1 MNDDD
6 MPLGDADL
14 DLDDMPLGDAD
25 LDLADMPLGDMDLGR
40 PVTVFSMDT
49 LTATVEADLSGPYE
63 HSRCPQIN
71 DGFGHGGRI
80 WWDNFLLTPLLAPGL
95 DQILVHGDQS
105 RLVDAKEETVV
116 NQDSKTL
123 INGMQLLTV
132 TKDSVRN
139 YIANQTVMN
148 IGSKFSSHT
157 GPLTEVHVAPRT
169 MSEPTS
175 YFTTVGSSF
184 ALTGLANAITGASFT
199 TTGLSVAFTTGK
211 VESTGWALCLT
222 LLETK
227 LDTLEMGVIGFK
239 LETTGL
245 TTLLG
250 ALKAKICPVTASV
263 GAKAGLLP
271 DVRFP
276 PIVFN

>member
-1 MNDDD
+1 MDQDD
-6 MPLGDADL
+6 MPLGDAGPPPDDDL
-14 DLDDMPLGDAD
+14 DALPPGDVDAGH
-25 LDLADMPLGDMDLGR
+25 PIS
-40 PVTVFSMDT
+40 VFSMDT
-49 LTATVEADLSGPYE
+49 FTTTVEPDIFRPFE
-63 HSRCPQIN
+63 HSTVWEV
-71 DGFGHGGRI
+71 DDSSGRGLRI
-80 WWDNFLLTPLLAPGL
+80 ATPAFLLAPLLVPGQ

-105 RLVDAKEETVV
+105 RLVEAKEETVV

-123 INGMQLLTV
+123 INGMQWLTV
-132 TKDSVRN
+132 MKDSVRN
-139 YIANQTVMN
+139 YIANQTVMS
-148 IGSKFSSHT
+148 IGSKFAAHI
-157 GPLTEVHVAPRT
+157 GPLTESHATPRT

-175 YFTTVGSSF
+175 WFTTVGSSF
-184 ALTGLANAITGASFT
+184 GITGLSNSITGASFS
-199 TTGLSVAFTTGK
+199 TTGMSVSFTTGS
-211 VESTGWALCLT
+211 VSNTGWSLSLT

-227 LDTLEMGVIGFK
+227 LDTLETGVIGFK

-245 TTLLG
+245 TTILG